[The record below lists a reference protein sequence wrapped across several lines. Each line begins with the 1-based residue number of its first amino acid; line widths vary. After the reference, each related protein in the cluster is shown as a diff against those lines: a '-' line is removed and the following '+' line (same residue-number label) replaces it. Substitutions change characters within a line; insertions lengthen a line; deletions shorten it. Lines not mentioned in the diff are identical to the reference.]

1 MRWTVFVTGVL
12 AVGTLL
18 LVFASRFGTDP
29 SLVRS
34 ALLGDPAPAFDLE
47 TLDGTRVRSADLA
60 GRPYVVNFWASWCV
74 PCRQEA
80 PHLRAFY
87 DRWAPRG
94 VEVVGIVW
102 NDTRDDARDFRRQ
115 FGLSFR
121 QALDPTGRTAIDFG
135 VFGIPETYIV
145 DADGIVRGKL
155 TGAIGPG
162 TLDKAMR
169 EIFAGGT
176 VIRTNEEDY
185 RTSR

>member
-12 AVGTLL
+12 VVGALL
-18 LVFASRFGTDP
+18 LAFASRFGTDP

-34 ALLGDPAPAFDLE
+34 ALLGDPAPVFDLE

-60 GRPYVVNFWASWCV
+60 ARPYVVNFWASWCV

-80 PHLRAFY
+80 PHLQAFY
-87 DRWAPRG
+87 ERWSTQG

-115 FGLSFR
+115 FGLSFP

-135 VFGIPETYIV
+135 VFGIPETYLV
-145 DADGIVRGKL
+145 DGDGIVRAKL
-155 TGAIGPG
+155 TGAVGPG
-162 TLDKAMR
+162 SLDEAMEAVLDGSTYTR
-169 EIFAGGT
+169 RNDDAYQT
-176 VIRTNEEDY
+176 QR
-185 RTSR
+185 